1 MEKKIS
7 FYFVG
12 KCGSLPC
19 ANRTGTFPCDYKITK
34 DYKFYLS
41 FENSIC
47 TDYVTEKLFNTM
59 MLPIVPIVL
68 GGADYAK
75 YAPEHSFINIA
86 DFENSKQL
94 AQYLLYLD
102 KNDQAYLAYFQVG
115 LKSKFPILFIF
126 SEIPFE
132 IK

>member
-1 MEKKIS
+1 
-7 FYFVG
+7 
-12 KCGSLPC
+12 
-19 ANRTGTFPCDYKITK
+19 
-34 DYKFYLS
+34 
-41 FENSIC
+41 
-47 TDYVTEKLFNTM
+47 M
-59 MLPIVPIVL
+59 MLPLVPIVL

-86 DFENSKQL
+86 DFENAKQL

-115 LKSKFPILFIF
+115 LKSKFLILYIF
-126 SEIPFE
+126 LEIPFE